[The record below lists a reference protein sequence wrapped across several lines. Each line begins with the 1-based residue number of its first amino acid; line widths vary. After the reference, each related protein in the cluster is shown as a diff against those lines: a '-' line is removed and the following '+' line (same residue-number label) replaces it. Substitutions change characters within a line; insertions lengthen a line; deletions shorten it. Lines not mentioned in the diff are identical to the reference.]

1 MPRSRKQQPTPVF
14 LPEKFHGQRSLAG
27 YSPEDHKQSDTT
39 EHPYINIHTVS
50 MIVLIRMA
58 IAENA
63 TVNIFAKRVLISH
76 STKLIF
82 IFISYK
88 RVS

>member
-1 MPRSRKQQPTPVF
+1 M
-14 LPEKFHGQRSLAG
+14 LEKFHGQRSLAG

-39 EHPYINIHTVS
+39 EHPYIHIHTVS